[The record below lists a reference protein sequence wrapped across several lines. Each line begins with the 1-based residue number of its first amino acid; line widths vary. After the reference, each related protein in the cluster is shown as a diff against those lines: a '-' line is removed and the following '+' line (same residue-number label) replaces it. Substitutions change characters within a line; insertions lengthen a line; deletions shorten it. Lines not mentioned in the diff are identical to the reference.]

1 MVRPASSAA
10 CTTWRAVRVSRRPP
24 KLLQPSPS
32 DEILKSVV
40 SSVRS
45 RMRVLT
51 QQPHCLFYEGVRVRV
66 DGALL
71 AHCLCSLHMSAV
83 IFSASMMA
91 GILLV
96 PLGSVGMVHAST
108 S

>member
-1 MVRPASSAA
+1 MVMPASSAA
-10 CTTWRAVRVSRRPP
+10 YTTWRPAAASRRPP

-32 DEILKSVV
+32 GEILKSVV

-45 RMRVLT
+45 RMRVLA

-71 AHCLCSLHMSAV
+71 AHCLCSLHMSAA
-83 IFSASMMA
+83 IFSASMMV
-91 GILLV
+91 GILVL
-96 PLGSVGMVHAST
+96 PRDPVGRFEAV
-108 S
+108 